1 MNHKKKEDKEE
12 GSLQVIIAILI
23 AVAVLMVVFYP
34 NPPKEV
40 PQDVEI
46 EHTPTPLVE
55 TAEAAEVVLI
65 EVRKEVVPPS
75 PHESFADKIIDC
87 ESSGRNIEIIDTN
100 GEWSRGVAMFQD
112 ATWAW
117 MSKAAGVEGSSLE
130 PEKARQVLIWASEQG
145 LVDDHWVICYG
156 KVTGLY

>member
-1 MNHKKKEDKEE
+1 MNRKKKEVE

-46 EHTPTPLVE
+46 EHTSMPLIE
-55 TAEAAEVVLI
+55 TAEASEVVLI

-75 PHESFADKIIDC
+75 PDEAFADEIIDC

-100 GEWSRGVAMFQD
+100 GKWSRGVAMFQD

-117 MSKAAGVEGSSLE
+117 MSKAAGVEGSSME
-130 PEKARQVLIWASEQG
+130 PEKARKVLIWAVGEG
-145 LVDDHWVICYG
+145 LVDDHWIICYG

>member
-1 MNHKKKEDKEE
+1 MNRKKNEGE

-23 AVAVLMVVFYP
+23 AVTVLFVTFYP

-55 TAEAAEVVLI
+55 TAEASEIVLI
-65 EVRKEVVPPS
+65 EVRKEVVPAS
-75 PHESFADKIIDC
+75 PHEAFADEIIDC

-100 GEWSRGVAMFQD
+100 GKWSRGVAMFQD

-117 MSKAAGVEGSSLE
+117 MSKAAGVTGSSTD
-130 PEKARQVLIWASEQG
+130 PVKARQVLIWASEND
-145 LVDDHWVICYG
+145 LVDDHWIICYG